1 MEIHPEAGRFMTPVF
16 LCRVDELADPGTRN
30 VVLGEGE
37 DELDII
43 IVQTNGARHAY
54 INCCP
59 HQFIPL
65 ETFPNHFLTEDKKY
79 FVCSGHG
86 ARFALDS
93 GKCVSGP
100 CLGKG
105 LDKLAIEERDG
116 AIHLAEPLA
125 PSDIAR
131 NKRLTRRW

>member
-1 MEIHPEAGRFMTPVF
+1 MTPIF

-43 IVQTNGARHAY
+43 IVQTNGTRHAY
-54 INCCP
+54 VNCCP

-65 ETFPNHFLTEDKKY
+65 ETFPNHFLTEDKKF

-86 ARFALDS
+86 ARFELAT
-93 GKCVSGP
+93 GACVSGP

-105 LDKLAIEERDG
+105 LDRLHIEETDG
-116 AIHLAEPLA
+116 GIYLSEDLPPA
-125 PSDIAR
+125 DIAR
-131 NKRLTRRW
+131 SKRAARRW